1 MKTFL
6 THLIETSGILSSI
19 LASTMATTSPETVSP
34 TYKINKGD
42 TLSAIAK
49 KSNTDVQTILDLNP
63 DIKDPN
69 KISVGQTI
77 KLNVPKQETTGPK
90 QEIPKQTSTE
100 IPAWKPLISEFEGV
114 RTDAYWDPTGKVWT
128 IGKGSTTHPDGRPVR
143 RGDRITKQQADEY
156 MQSYVDTKVTPR
168 LQKIPTWGKMNP
180 NQQAA
185 LTSFAYNVGPGF
197 YGREG
202 FETITKALETEQ
214 GLANVPN
221 ALNLYTKSDG
231 QHLEGLKRRRKAEGS
246 LWNTPVN

>member
-1 MKTFL
+1 MKSFKSF
-6 THLIETSGILSSI
+6 IEEK
-19 LASTMATTSPETVSP
+19 TMAAAALGGIIGGVALGLAGSP
-34 TYKINKGD
+34 
-42 TLSAIAK
+42 
-49 KSNTDVQTILDLNP
+49 Q
-63 DIKDPN
+63 
-69 KISVGQTI
+69 Q
-77 KLNVPKQETTGPK
+77 K
-90 QEIPKQTSTE
+90 QEITQPQTQQTQQTQQASPKKTKPE
-100 IPAWKPLISEFEGV
+100 AWRALISSSEGF
-114 RTDAYWDPTGKVWT
+114 RSKAYWDSTGKVWT
-128 IGKGSTTHPDGRPVR
+128 IGKGSTTHPDGRPVK

-156 MQSYVDTKVTPR
+156 MQSYVDKKVTPR

-231 QHLEGLKRRRKAEGS
+231 QHLEGLKRRRKAEGA
-246 LWNTPVN
+246 LWSAPVN